1 MKKITI
7 VLLYNTRRVY
17 PDPDDPRTQHEV
29 DFDDP
34 ETTRIQIQYLK
45 KMGYNVLPIEA
56 DENAYEKLLKNKNK
70 IDLVFNNSEG
80 IQGQDREAQMPAI
93 LEVLQIPYTG
103 SAPLTQALLLNKA
116 KAKDVLTAHGIPT
129 LPYFLFNCNEKI
141 VLPSSLSFPYIVKPV
156 SEGSS
161 AGITGKSVVHS
172 TNELIKQIKSIHSN
186 FHEGALVEK
195 FLLGR
200 EFSVS
205 LIGNPPRILPIVE
218 ADHSKLPT
226 KYNGFDSLEV
236 KWYYEFESTVN
247 HLVCPPNISKKLK
260 KKIEDIC
267 YKAWNALNIRDWC
280 RIDIRCDEKENPY
293 FLEANS
299 PPGCTPPEHDIA
311 SYLPL
316 ASRAAGIQY
325 EDLLRL
331 ILNTALKRYKKKN

>member
-34 ETTRIQIQYLK
+34 ETTRIQIEYLK
-45 KMGYNVLPIEA
+45 KMGYDVLPIEA
-56 DENAYEKLLKNKNK
+56 DERAYEKLRKNKNK

-80 IQGQDREAQMPAI
+80 LHGLDREAQMPAI

-103 SAPLTQALLLNKA
+103 SSPLTQALLLHKA
-116 KAKDVLTAHGIPT
+116 KAKDILTAHGIPT
-129 LPYFLFNCNEKI
+129 LPYLLFNYHKE
-141 VLPSSLSFPYIVKPV
+141 VTLPVSLDFPYIVKPV

-161 AGITGKSVVHS
+161 AGITGKSIVH
-172 TNELIKQIKSIHSN
+172 TKEELTKQIKTIHKN

-195 FLLGR
+195 FLAGR

-205 LIGNPPRILPIVE
+205 MIGNPPKLMPIVE
-218 ADHSKLPT
+218 ADHSKLPR
-226 KYNGFDSLEV
+226 KYGGFDSLEV
-236 KWYYEFESTVN
+236 KWYYEFESKEN
-247 HLVCPPNISKKLK
+247 HLVCPANISKKLR

-267 YKAWNALNIRDWC
+267 YKAWDTLNIRDWC

-311 SYLPL
+311 SYLPF
-316 ASRAAGIQY
+316 AARAAGLQY

-331 ILNTALKRYKKKN
+331 IFNTALKRYKKA